1 MSKLQLTSV
10 KVMDEM
16 FDEFKI
22 NSIRNK
28 FNLQKLVNR
37 SIDLYNQ
44 DEDFRKKIHNHTKL
58 VEANSNL

>member
-1 MSKLQLTSV
+1 
-10 KVMDEM
+10 MDEM

-58 VEANSNL
+58 VEVNSNL

>member
-10 KVMDEM
+10 KVVDEM

-37 SIDLYNQ
+37 SID
-44 DEDFRKKIHNHTKL
+44 
-58 VEANSNL
+58 

>member
-1 MSKLQLTSV
+1 MPKLQLTSV
-10 KVMDEM
+10 KVVDEM

-44 DEDFRKKIHNHTKL
+44 DEEFRRKIHNYTKL
-58 VEANSNL
+58 IKNNSNL

>member
-10 KVMDEM
+10 KVVDEM

-28 FNLQKLVNR
+28 FNLQKLENR
-37 SIDLYNQ
+37 SISLYNT
-44 DEDFRKKIHNHTKL
+44 DEEFRKQIHNHTKL
-58 VEANSNL
+58 VEINNNL

>member
-1 MSKLQLTSV
+1 
-10 KVMDEM
+10 MDEM

-37 SIDLYNQ
+37 SID
-44 DEDFRKKIHNHTKL
+44 FRKKIHNHTKL
-58 VEANSNL
+58 VEVNSNL